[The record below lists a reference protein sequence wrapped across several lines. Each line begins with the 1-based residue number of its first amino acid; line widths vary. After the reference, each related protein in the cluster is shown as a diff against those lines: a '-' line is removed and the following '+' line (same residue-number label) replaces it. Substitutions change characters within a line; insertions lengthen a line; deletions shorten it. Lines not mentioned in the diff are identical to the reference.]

1 MRRIEAHYLAVNN
14 LIESNKNSLLI
25 SSSYDKSIKLWN
37 KDTGQLIKTL
47 LGNAWTISALIELRN
62 GQLAS
67 GWLDS
72 SIKIWDQDSGQL
84 TKTITDESNAY
95 VLSLAELNHPDYLAS
110 CTFKVIKIWNLTS
123 NKLIRRLE
131 AHSNDV
137 RSMVMLKSGLLA
149 SASNDKTINIWDTR
163 F

>member
-14 LIESNKNSLLI
+14 LIESKSNGFLI

-37 KDTGQLIKTL
+37 KETGQLMRTM

-62 GQLAS
+62 GRLAS

-72 SIKIWDQDSGQL
+72 SIKIWDQETGQL
-84 TKTITDESNAY
+84 TKTITDEPNAY
-95 VLSLAELNHPDYLAS
+95 VLNLAELNNSDYLAS
-110 CTFKVIKIWNLTS
+110 STFKVIKVWNLTS

-131 AHSNDV
+131 AHSHDV
-137 RSMVMLKSGLLA
+137 RSMTVLKSGLLA
-149 SASNDKTINIWDTR
+149 SASNDKTINIWDTK